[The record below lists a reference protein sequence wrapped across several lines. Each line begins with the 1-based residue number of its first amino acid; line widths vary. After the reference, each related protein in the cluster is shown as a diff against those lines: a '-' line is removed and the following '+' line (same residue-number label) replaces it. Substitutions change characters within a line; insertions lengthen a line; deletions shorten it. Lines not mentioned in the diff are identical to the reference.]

1 MPDLD
6 TDPSMMREQ
15 QDLDTPQ
22 SIGTDTSPARESSDS
37 DAGSR
42 ADREA
47 AKAGSAAR
55 PKEMTPRTD
64 RGDGPAQA
72 AGRYDIAVMR
82 KAALARGASLVRKG
96 RSLLGN

>member
-6 TDPSMMREQ
+6 TDPSIMREQ
-15 QDLDTPQ
+15 QDRDTPQ
-22 SIGTDTSPARESSDS
+22 SIGDDTPRAGESSDS
-37 DAGSR
+37 DARSR

-47 AKAGSAAR
+47 AKAGLATR
-55 PKEMTPRTD
+55 PKEATPVTD
-64 RGDGPAQA
+64 RQDQPVPSA
-72 AGRYDIAVMR
+72 AGHDIASMS

>member
-47 AKAGSAAR
+47 AKAGLAAR

-72 AGRYDIAVMR
+72 AGRYDIALMR

>member
-15 QDLDTPQ
+15 QDRDTPQ

-37 DAGSR
+37 DARSR

-47 AKAGSAAR
+47 VKAGLAAR
-55 PKEMTPRTD
+55 PKEMAPRTIHED
-64 RGDGPAQA
+64 RPAQA
-72 AGRYDIAVMR
+72 AGPYDIALMR